1 MKSILKPTL
10 LASLLIF
17 GTAHLYAAP
26 AGAGHSHGGAV
37 HVHEE
42 ISQDKALDIATS
54 MKNVLAK
61 KGTIAKSW
69 TGISASQIEKKLFG
83 KNEEWVVSFN
93 NLELEDKTKQVLYVF
108 VSLTGKVTGA
118 NYTGN

>member
-17 GTAHLYAAP
+17 GTAHLHAAP
-26 AGAGHSHGGAV
+26 VGAGHSHGGAV

-54 MKNVLAK
+54 MKNGLAK

-69 TGISASQIEKKLFG
+69 TDIGVSQVEKKLFG

-93 NLELEDKTKQVLYVF
+93 NPQLEEKAKQVLYVF
-108 VSLTGKVTGA
+108 ISLSGKVTGA